1 MVIQAVSVL
10 LMAPPPLSDLVI
22 EPGEQR
28 LQQARVLGHLLVDLL
43 RRDGDLDVLKAC
55 EKGLQNVLSARW
67 QRLVRLCRRV
77 VLPINPPAVTHKI
90 AHYAHRQGP
99 RIQACSQDTILPV
112 VNHKFASSQ
121 L

>member
-1 MVIQAVSVL
+1 MALFCWIWLPDWISNCRL
-10 LMAPPPLSDLVI
+10 LCYLYVT
-22 EPGEQR
+22 
-28 LQQARVLGHLLVDLL
+28 ARTGPRHTTNPDRLL
-43 RRDGDLDVLKAC
+43 RAQAMERSNWRCSTHRYSTTIL
-55 EKGLQNVLSARW
+55 
-67 QRLVRLCRRV
+67 V

-90 AHYAHRQGP
+90 APYAYRQGP